1 MRNFFYTKRLNII
14 DLNTPDYALVFNI
27 YEISENTLISTRCF
41 VLKNTET
48 EHFEDCDTEVRK
60 FLVREEI
67 IKRDEK
73 VSVLCVMRVDPIDFM

>member
-14 DLNTPDYALVFNI
+14 DLNTSDYTLDFNI
-27 YEISENTLISTRCF
+27 YEIAENNLISTRCF
-41 VLKNTET
+41 RLKNT

-73 VSVLCVMRVDPIDFM
+73 VSVLCVMKVDLIDFM